1 MKNKTSLTFDKS
13 ASRFVLNALNYNV
26 EGNKIY
32 KGKTQTKCYSCK
44 DLLTLDNFA
53 GFLNKKIVCNHT
65 ACLMKVINEK

>member
-32 KGKTQTKCYSCK
+32 KDGKRANCYFCFL
-44 DLLTLDNFA
+44 LLTLNNFA

-65 ACLMKVINEK
+65 ACLMKALDEE